1 MVWHSEV
8 VLSIIMY
15 GLPLGVDRPLSLR
28 LPHGH
33 TSLKIHRSILQTF
46 LVFVVAA
53 SAGLVLFSRRGRT
66 VTVAFD
72 YDFRLNPACSPKL
85 TKNCVKQFNVYDISS
100 GGRTKLFSIPVPA
113 GATGSVKGITGT
125 SPPVP
130 LAAGKHTLAVT
141 AESAEGTESDSSACA
156 ATVKVKR

>member
-15 GLPLGVDRPLSLR
+15 GLPLSVDRPLSLR

>member
-1 MVWHSEV
+1 MS
-8 VLSIIMY
+8 
-15 GLPLGVDRPLSLR
+15 GLAIGVDRSLSLR

-53 SAGLVLFSRRGRT
+53 SAGLFLLSRRDRT

-72 YDFRLNPACSPKL
+72 YDIRLNPACSAKL

-113 GATGSVKGITGT
+113 GAAGSVKGITGT

-130 LAAGKHTLAVT
+130 LSAGKHTLAVS
-141 AESAEGTESDSSACA
+141 AESAEGTESDSSACTT
-156 ATVKVKR
+156 TVKVER

>member
-1 MVWHSEV
+1 MGRNSEAL
-8 VLSIIMY
+8 LSIIMT
-15 GLPLGVDRPLSLR
+15 GLPPGVDSSLSLR
-28 LPHGH
+28 LLHGH

-53 SAGLVLFSRRGRT
+53 SVGLVLLSRRDRT

-100 GGRTKLFSIPVPA
+100 AGRTKLFSIPVPA
-113 GATGSVKGITGT
+113 AAGSVKGITGT

-130 LAAGKHTLAVT
+130 LSAGKHTLAVT

-156 ATVKVKR
+156 TTVKVKR

>member
-1 MVWHSEV
+1 MMS
-8 VLSIIMY
+8 
-15 GLPLGVDRPLSLR
+15 GLPLGVDRSLSLR
-28 LPHGH
+28 RPHGH

-53 SAGLVLFSRRGRT
+53 SAGLVLLPRRDRT
-66 VTVAFD
+66 VTVTFD
-72 YDFRLNPACSPKL
+72 YDFKLNPACSPKL

-113 GATGSVKGITGT
+113 GAAGSVKGITGT

-130 LAAGKHTLAVT
+130 AGQHTLAVT
-141 AESAEGTESDSSACA
+141 
-156 ATVKVKR
+156 